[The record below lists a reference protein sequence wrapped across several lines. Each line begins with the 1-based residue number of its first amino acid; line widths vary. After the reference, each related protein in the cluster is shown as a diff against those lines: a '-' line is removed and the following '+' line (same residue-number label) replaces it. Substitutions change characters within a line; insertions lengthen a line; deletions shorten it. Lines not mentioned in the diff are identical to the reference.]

1 MITQAQP
8 ATDTPFFFR
17 NGWKR
22 LYRIVWWLTAMI
34 LAIYSAIA
42 GSKGFWPGS
51 NTVIDVL
58 LAWSYPH
65 MQTILVCTGVG
76 QLLTGI
82 VRSRIASHEHRV
94 RRQDIELHKNGLIRD
109 IIGDQIVQIK
119 EQLSDDG
126 SDHDMKITVFVKDGN
141 RLIPIQ
147 RAGGVDGAQCGHT
160 FPTSGMYPGV
170 AGKAFQQGIAVSV
183 YDLPDLHNLPP
194 GKRQRSRILATYATQ
209 TFQRQTDVEGELA
222 HKIGQGRHMPRA
234 FCAAR
239 ITSGTR
245 KNALGVVVVDM
256 ARSSLTE
263 DEENEITY
271 LAIILEPLLRRLPHD
286 RIRR

>member
-1 MITQAQP
+1 MITKAQS
-8 ATDTPFFFR
+8 ATRTPFFFR

-22 LYRIVWWLTAMI
+22 LYRIVWLVAATI
-34 LAIYSAIA
+34 LIVYTAIA

-51 NTVIDVL
+51 NTVIDML
-58 LAWSYPH
+58 LAWSYPY

-76 QLLTGI
+76 QLLAGI
-82 VRSRIASHEHRV
+82 LRNRIATHERVIALRDIEHRGS
-94 RRQDIELHKNGLIRD
+94 DLIRD

-126 SDHDMKITVFVKDGN
+126 SDHDMKITVFVKCGD

-147 RAGGVDGAQCGHT
+147 RAGGIDGAECRHT
-160 FPTSGMYPGV
+160 FPTFGTYPGV

-183 YDLPDLHNLPP
+183 YDLPDLHNLPS
-194 GKRQRSRILATYATQ
+194 GKRQRSRILAEYATR
-209 TFQRQTDVEGELA
+209 TFQRQTDVEEELA

-245 KNALGVVVVDM
+245 KNTLGVLVVDM
-256 ARSSLTE
+256 TRSALKDGEEGDVARF
-263 DEENEITY
+263 
-271 LAIILEPLLRRLPHD
+271 AIILEPLLRRLPHD